1 MLTKRKI
8 QITIFLVFAILLLV
22 NLLSTKLFFR
32 LDFTED
38 QRYSLSDATLNILE
52 NLNEPVTITAF
63 FSENLP
69 PDVAKVRQDFRDLLV
84 EYSNKSGNMVVYEFV
99 NPNEN
104 QEVEMKAQQNGIQPL
119 MINVRERDQLKQQR
133 AYLGAIIQLG
143 EKKEVIPFLQPG
155 AAMEYALSTGIKKLS
170 VDVKPKI
177 VFLQGN
183 NEPSIEEMVQLRE
196 QLNVLYDVDTI
207 TLENKTVPAEIK
219 TLVVINPKDTLSQNV
234 FNNLD
239 EFLSRGGNIVAAY
252 NSVDGDLQNGMGN
265 VVNSNF
271 GDWLKQ
277 KGIEVEKNFLID
289 VNCSNVMVRQQQGG
303 FSFSTPISFPY
314 IPIITNFTEHPITEG
329 LENVVMPFVSPI
341 KLSVV
346 DTSISVIPLAL
357 TSDKTGIQ
365 NAPLYFDVSKDWGA
379 ADFGMSALPIAV
391 VLERKLSGNT
401 KSRLIVFSDGDFI
414 INGAGQ
420 RPQQLQP
427 DNVNLM
433 ANSIDWLSDD
443 TGLVE
448 LRTKGVSARPI
459 DPTLEDGTKL
469 VIKYL
474 NFLLPII
481 LIIVY
486 GIYRYQVNLRKKNKL
501 MSESYV

>member
-1 MLTKRKI
+1 
-8 QITIFLVFAILLLV
+8 
-22 NLLSTKLFFR
+22 
-32 LDFTED
+32 
-38 QRYSLSDATLNILE
+38 
-52 NLNEPVTITAF
+52 
-63 FSENLP
+63 
-69 PDVAKVRQDFRDLLV
+69 
-84 EYSNKSGNMVVYEFV
+84 
-99 NPNEN
+99 
-104 QEVEMKAQQNGIQPL
+104 
-119 MINVRERDQLKQQR
+119 
-133 AYLGAIIQLG
+133 
-143 EKKEVIPFLQPG
+143 
-155 AAMEYALSTGIKKLS
+155 
-170 VDVKPKI
+170 
-177 VFLQGN
+177 
-183 NEPSIEEMVQLRE
+183 MVQLRE